1 LTYKEEEKMLKKH
14 RALLLSSCI
23 VLVLI
28 AISFSVYKA
37 TVPIGKKSITD
48 IKTPAD
54 LAEHSKI
61 FKKGVEKVKGT
72 KNIYVAIGFGLANSI
87 MIEGKDGLII
97 IDTMETKEAA
107 ASVLSEFRKITPK
120 PIKAIIYTHN
130 HADHIFGAEVF
141 AAEGNPEV
149 YAHETT
155 LYYVKR
161 ILNKMRPITTMRAM
175 RMFGN
180 FLDNEGLVNA
190 GIGPHL
196 SFGPGSTVGF
206 VQPTKTFSD
215 TLEAEVAGIKFKLI
229 HAPGETNDHLF
240 VWLPGQKVL
249 MPGDNFY
256 WTFPNLYTIR
266 GTPFRSLQQ
275 WYESIDKMRDLN
287 PEVLI
292 PSHTRPIVGSEKI
305 QEILTNYRDAIQFVH
320 DQSVRGINMGMT
332 PDELVEYVVLP
343 PHLRNLPYL
352 QEFYGKSS
360 WSARSMFS
368 GNLGW
373 FDGDSAKIQ
382 PLTRLKQAEL
392 IARIAGGEAQL
403 MKHAEAALK
412 NGEYQAALQLTGH
425 LVRLKPDNQQAK
437 DIRVKALIALG
448 EREGNPNARHY
459 YLTEALEIRDG
470 FVVRETARATPKML
484 HDFPLKGYFESLA
497 VNLDPEASADV
508 DKIVGMKFPDIKQ
521 GYTIHVRHGVAEI
534 RPRSPEEIDEMEV
547 DIKVIADSKAWK
559 EMLGKIRNPLITLA
573 GFEYEKGNTLAFASF
588 LRMFKPVEPKL
599 SYEPVKK

>member
-1 LTYKEEEKMLKKH
+1 MLKKQ
-14 RALLLSSCI
+14 RVLLLLSCI

-28 AISFSVYKA
+28 AISFSVYKT
-37 TVPIGKKSITD
+37 TVPIRKKSIAD
-48 IKTPAD
+48 IKTSAD

-72 KNIYVAIGFGLANSI
+72 NNIYVAIGFGLANSI

-97 IDTMETKEAA
+97 VDTMESKEVAA
-107 ASVLSEFRKITPK
+107 NVLSEFRKITQK

-155 LYYVKR
+155 LYYVNR
-161 ILNKMRPITTMRAM
+161 MLNKMRPSIGVRAM

-180 FLDNEGLVNA
+180 FLNKEGLVNA

-196 SFGPGSTVGF
+196 SIGPESTVGF
-206 VQPTKTFSD
+206 VHPTRTFSD
-215 TLEAEVAGIKFKLI
+215 TLEAEVAGIKFKLV

-240 VWLPGQKVL
+240 VWLPEQKVL

-275 WYESIDKMRDLN
+275 WYQSIDKMRDFN
-287 PEVLI
+287 PVVLI
-292 PSHTRPIVGSEKI
+292 PSHSRPIVGSEKI
-305 QEILTNYRDAIQFVH
+305 QKILTNYRDAIQFIH
-320 DQSVRGINMGMT
+320 DQSIRGMNMGMT
-332 PDELVEYVVLP
+332 HDELAEYVVLP
-343 PHLRNLPYL
+343 PHLRSLPYL

-373 FDGDSAKIQ
+373 FDGDSAKLQ

-392 IARIAGGEAQL
+392 IARIAGGEAEL
-403 MKHAEAALK
+403 MKHAREALK

-425 LVRLKPDNQQAK
+425 LVRLKPNNQQAK

-448 EREGNPNARHY
+448 EREENPNARHY

-470 FVVRETARATPKML
+470 FVARETARPTPKLL
-484 HDFPLKGYFESLA
+484 HDFPLKGYFELLA
-497 VNLDPEASADV
+497 VNLNPKASADV
-508 DKIVGMKFPDIKQ
+508 NKIVGMKFPDINR
-521 GYTIHVRHGVAEI
+521 GYTIHVRHSVAEI
-534 RPRSPEEIDEMEV
+534 RPRSPEEIDRMEL
-547 DIKVIADSKAWK
+547 DIKVIAGSKAWK
-559 EMLGKIRNPLITLA
+559 EMLGKIRNSVITLA
-573 GFEYEKGNTLAFASF
+573 SFEYEKGNTLAFASF
-588 LRMFKPVEPKL
+588 LRMFEPVEPKL
-599 SYEPVKK
+599 PYEPAKK

>member
-1 LTYKEEEKMLKKH
+1 MLKKK
-14 RALLLSSCI
+14 RTLLLFSCI

-28 AISFSVYKA
+28 AISFSVYKI
-37 TVPIGKKSITD
+37 TVPIRKKSIAD

-72 KNIYVAIGFGLANSI
+72 NNIYVAIGFGLANSI

-97 IDTMETKEAA
+97 VDTMESKEVA
-107 ASVLSEFRKITPK
+107 ASVLSEFRKITQK

-141 AAEGNPEV
+141 TAEGNPEV

-155 LYYVKR
+155 LYYVNR
-161 ILNKMRPITTMRAM
+161 LLNKMRPIISVRSM

-180 FLDNEGLVNA
+180 FLDKEGLVNA

-196 SFGPGSTVGF
+196 NFGPESTVGF

-215 TLEAEVAGIKFKLI
+215 TFRTEVAGIKFKLV

-240 VWLPGQKVL
+240 VWLPDQKVL

-292 PSHTRPIVGSEKI
+292 PSHSRPIVGSEKI

-320 DQSVRGINMGMT
+320 DQSIRGMNMGMT

-343 PHLRNLPYL
+343 PHLKNLPYL
-352 QEFYGKSS
+352 QEFYGKTS

-373 FDGDSAKIQ
+373 FDGDSAKLQ

-392 IARIAGGEAQL
+392 IARLAGGEAEL
-403 MKHAEAALK
+403 MKHAEEALK
-412 NGEYQAALQLTGH
+412 NNEYQTALQLTGH
-425 LVRLKPDNQQAK
+425 LVRLKPNNQQAK
-437 DIRVKALIALG
+437 DIRVKALISLG
-448 EREGNPNARHY
+448 EREANPNARHY

-470 FVVRETARATPKML
+470 FLARETGRPTPKLL

-508 DKIVGMKFPDIKQ
+508 NKIVGMKFPDINQ

-534 RPRSPEEIDEMEV
+534 RPRSPEEIDGMEL
-547 DIKVIADSKAWK
+547 DIKIIADSKAWK

-573 GFEYEKGNTLAFASF
+573 SFEYEKGNTLAFASF
-588 LRMFKPVEPKL
+588 LRMFEPVEPKL
-599 SYEPVKK
+599 PYEPVKK

>member
-1 LTYKEEEKMLKKH
+1 MKVLKKR
-14 RALLLSSCI
+14 RAILLSGCI

-28 AISFSVYKA
+28 AVSISVYK
-37 TVPIGKKSITD
+37 TTTPIGKKSIAN

-97 IDTMETKEAA
+97 VDTMESREVAA
-107 ASVLSEFRKITPK
+107 NVLSEFRKLTQK
-120 PIKAIIYTHN
+120 PIMAIIYTHN

-141 AAEGNPEV
+141 AAGGSPEV

-155 LYYVKR
+155 LYYVNR
-161 ILNKMRPITTMRAM
+161 ILNKMRPSISVRSM

-180 FLDNEGLVNA
+180 FLDNEAFVNA

-196 SFGPGSTVGF
+196 GISPDSTVGF
-206 VQPTKTFSD
+206 LQPTRTFSE
-215 TLEAEVAGIKFKLI
+215 TLGAEVAGVEFELI
-229 HAPGETNDHLF
+229 HAPGETNDHLL

-275 WYESIDKMRDLN
+275 WYQSIDKMRDLN

-292 PSHTRPIVGSEKI
+292 PSHGRPIVGSENI
-305 QEILTNYRDAIQFVH
+305 HRILTNYRDAIQFVH
-320 DQSVRGINMGMT
+320 DQSIRGMNMGMT

-343 PHLRNLPYL
+343 PHLRDLPYL

-373 FDGDSAKIQ
+373 FDGDSARLQ
-382 PLTRLKQAEL
+382 PLTRFKQAEL
-392 IARIAGGEAQL
+392 MARIAGGTPGL
-403 MKHAEAALK
+403 LKHAKKALK

-425 LVRLKPDNQQAK
+425 LAHLKPDNQQAK
-437 DIRVKALIALG
+437 DIRVKALTVLG
-448 EREGNPNARHY
+448 EREANPNARHY

-470 FVVRETARATPKML
+470 FLAREMARPTPKLL

-497 VNLDPEASADV
+497 VNLDPKASADA
-508 DKIVGMKFPDIKQ
+508 DKIVGMKFPDINK
-521 GYTIHVRHGVAEI
+521 GYTIHVRYGVAEI
-534 RPRSPEEIDEMEV
+534 RPRSPEEMDQMEL

-559 EMLGKIRNPLITLA
+559 EMLGKLRNSALTLA
-573 GFEYEKGNTLAFASF
+573 GFEYEKGNTLAFANF
-588 LRMFKPVEPKL
+588 LRMFKPEDPKL
-599 SYEPVKK
+599 PYEPRKN

>member
-1 LTYKEEEKMLKKH
+1 MLKKH
-14 RALLLSSCI
+14 RALLLSGCI
-23 VLVLI
+23 ILVLI
-28 AISFSVYKA
+28 AISFSVYK
-37 TVPIGKKSITD
+37 TSVPIRKKSIAD
-48 IKTPAD
+48 IKTSAD
-54 LAEHSKI
+54 LAGHSKI

-72 KNIYVAIGFGLANSI
+72 NNIYVAIGFGLANSI

-97 IDTMETKEAA
+97 VDTMESREAA
-107 ASVLSEFRKITPK
+107 TNVLSEFRKITQK
-120 PIKAIIYTHN
+120 PIRAIIYTHN

-155 LYYVKR
+155 LYYINR
-161 ILNKMRPITTMRAM
+161 ILNKMRPSIGIRSM

-180 FLDNEGLVNA
+180 FLDKEGLVNA

-196 SFGPGSTVGF
+196 SIGPESTVGF
-206 VQPTKTFSD
+206 VHPTKTFSD
-215 TLEAEVAGIKFKLI
+215 TLEAEVAGIKFKLV
-229 HAPGETNDHLF
+229 HAPGETNDHIF
-240 VWLPGQKVL
+240 VWLPEQKVL
-249 MPGDNFY
+249 IPGDNFY

-275 WYESIDKMRDLN
+275 WYRSIDKMRDLN

-292 PSHTRPIVGSEKI
+292 PSHGRPNMGSEKI
-305 QEILTNYRDAIQFVH
+305 RKILTNYRDAIQFVH
-320 DQSVRGINMGMT
+320 DQSIRGMNMGMT

-343 PHLRNLPYL
+343 PHLRSLPYL

-360 WSARSMFS
+360 WSARAMFS

-373 FDGDSAKIQ
+373 FDGDSANLQ

-392 IARIAGGEAQL
+392 IARIAGGEAEL
-403 MKHAEAALK
+403 MKHAEEALK

-425 LVRLKPDNQQAK
+425 LVRLKPNNQQAK
-437 DIRVKALIALG
+437 DIRVRALIALG
-448 EREGNPNARHY
+448 EREINPNARHY

-470 FVVRETARATPKML
+470 FVARETGRPTPKLL

-497 VNLDPEASADV
+497 VNLDPEASADMN
-508 DKIVGMKFPDIKQ
+508 KIVGMKFPDINQ

-534 RPRSPEEIDEMEV
+534 RPRSPEEIDQMEL
-547 DIKVIADSKAWK
+547 DIKVIADSKTWK
-559 EMLGKIRNPLITLA
+559 EMLGKIRNSAITLA
-573 GFEYEKGNTLAFASF
+573 SFEYEKGNTLAFAKF

-599 SYEPVKK
+599 PYESVKNR

>member
-1 LTYKEEEKMLKKH
+1 MTYKREDKMLKKK
-14 RALLLSSCI
+14 RTLLLFSCI

-28 AISFSVYKA
+28 AISFSVYKI
-37 TVPIGKKSITD
+37 TVPIRKKSVAD

-72 KNIYVAIGFGLANSI
+72 NNIYVAIGFGLANSI

-97 IDTMETKEAA
+97 VDTMESKEVA
-107 ASVLSEFRKITPK
+107 ASVLSEFRKITQK

-141 AAEGNPEV
+141 TAEGNPEV

-155 LYYVKR
+155 LYYVNR
-161 ILNKMRPITTMRAM
+161 LLNKMRPIISVRSM

-180 FLDNEGLVNA
+180 FLDKEGLVNA

-196 SFGPGSTVGF
+196 NFGPESTVGF

-215 TLEAEVAGIKFKLI
+215 TFRTEVAGIKFKLV

-240 VWLPGQKVL
+240 VWLPDQKVL

-275 WYESIDKMRDLN
+275 WYENIDKMRDLN

-292 PSHTRPIVGSEKI
+292 PSHSRPIVGSEKI

-320 DQSVRGINMGMT
+320 DQSIRGMNMGMT

-343 PHLRNLPYL
+343 PHLKNLPYL
-352 QEFYGKSS
+352 QEFYGKTS

-373 FDGDSAKIQ
+373 FDGDSAKLQ

-392 IARIAGGEAQL
+392 IARLAGGEAEL
-403 MKHAEAALK
+403 MKHAEEALK
-412 NGEYQAALQLTGH
+412 NNEYQTALQLTGH
-425 LVRLKPDNQQAK
+425 LVRLKPNNQQAK
-437 DIRVKALIALG
+437 DIRVKALISLG
-448 EREGNPNARHY
+448 EREANPNARHY

-470 FVVRETARATPKML
+470 FLARETGRPTPKLL
-484 HDFPLKGYFESLA
+484 HDFPPKGYFESLA

-508 DKIVGMKFPDIKQ
+508 NKIVGMKFPDINQ

-534 RPRSPEEIDEMEV
+534 RPRSPEEIDGMEL
-547 DIKVIADSKAWK
+547 DIKIIADSKAWK

-573 GFEYEKGNTLAFASF
+573 SFEYEKGNTLAFASF
-588 LRMFKPVEPKL
+588 LRMFEPVEPKL
-599 SYEPVKK
+599 PYEPVKK

>member
-1 LTYKEEEKMLKKH
+1 
-14 RALLLSSCI
+14 
-23 VLVLI
+23 LVLI

-37 TVPIGKKSITD
+37 TVPIGKKSIAN

-72 KNIYVAIGFGLANSI
+72 NNIYVAIGFGLANSI

-97 IDTMETKEAA
+97 VDTMENKEVAA
-107 ASVLSEFRKITPK
+107 NVLSEFRKITQK

-130 HADHIFGAEVF
+130 HPDHILGAEVF
-141 AAEGNPEV
+141 AADGNPGV

-161 ILNKMRPITTMRAM
+161 MIHKMRPSISVRSM

-180 FLDNEGLVNA
+180 FLDKEGLVNA

-196 SFGPGSTVGF
+196 SFGAESTVGF
-206 VQPTKTFSD
+206 VLPTKTFSD
-215 TLEAEVAGIKFKLI
+215 ILETQVAGIKFKLV

-240 VWLPGQKVL
+240 VWLPDQKVL

-266 GTPFRSLQQ
+266 GTPFRGLQQ

-292 PSHTRPIVGSEKI
+292 PGHTRPIVGSEKI

-320 DQSVRGINMGMT
+320 DQSIRGMNMGMT

-352 QEFYGKSS
+352 QEFYGKAS

-373 FDGDSAKIQ
+373 FDGDSAKLQ

-392 IARIAGGEAQL
+392 IARIAGGEAEL
-403 MKHAEAALK
+403 MKHAKEGLK

-425 LVRLKPDNQQAK
+425 LVRLKPNSQQAK

-448 EREGNPNARHY
+448 EREINPNARHY
-459 YLTEALEIRDG
+459 YFTEALEIRDG
-470 FVVRETARATPKML
+470 FVARETAKPTPKLL

-497 VNLDPEASADV
+497 VNLDPEASADAN
-508 DKIVGMKFPDIKQ
+508 KIVGMKFPDIKE
-521 GYTIHVRHGVAEI
+521 GYTIHVRRGVAEI
-534 RPRSPEEIDEMEV
+534 RPRSLEEIDQMEL

-559 EMLGKIRNPLITLA
+559 EMLGKIRNSVITLA
-573 GFEYEKGNTLAFASF
+573 SFEYEKGNTLTFAGF
-588 LRMFKPVEPKL
+588 LKMFKPVEPKL
-599 SYEPVKK
+599 PYEPVKK

>member
-1 LTYKEEEKMLKKH
+1 MTYKGDEKMLKKH

-28 AISFSVYKA
+28 AISFSIYKA
-37 TVPIGKKSITD
+37 TVPNGKKSIAN
-48 IKTPAD
+48 IKTPSD

-72 KNIYVAIGFGLANSI
+72 NNIYVAIGFGLANSI

-97 IDTMETKEAA
+97 VDTMESKEVA
-107 ASVLSEFRKITPK
+107 ASVLSEFRKITQK

-130 HADHIFGAEVF
+130 HPDHIFGAEVF

-155 LYYVKR
+155 LYYVNR
-161 ILNKMRPITTMRAM
+161 LLNKMRPIISVRSM

-180 FLDNEGLVNA
+180 FLDKEGLVNA
-190 GIGPHL
+190 GIGTHL
-196 SFGPGSTVGF
+196 GFGAESTVGF

-215 TLEAEVAGIKFKLI
+215 TLEAQVAGIKFKLV

-240 VWLPGQKVL
+240 VWLPDQRVL

-266 GTPFRSLQQ
+266 GTPFRGLQQ

-292 PSHTRPIVGSEKI
+292 PGHSRPIVGSEKI
-305 QEILTNYRDAIQFVH
+305 HKILTNYRDAIQFVH
-320 DQSVRGINMGMT
+320 DQSIRGMNMGMT

-352 QEFYGKSS
+352 QEFYGKAS

-373 FDGDSAKIQ
+373 FDGDSAKLQ

-392 IARIAGGEAQL
+392 IARIAGGEAEL
-403 MKHAEAALK
+403 MKHAKEALK
-412 NGEYQAALQLTGH
+412 NAEYQTALQLTGH
-425 LVRLKPDNQQAK
+425 LIRLEPDNQQAK

-470 FVVRETARATPKML
+470 FVARETGRPTPEFL
-484 HDFPLKGYFESLA
+484 HGFPLKGYFESLA
-497 VNLDPEASADV
+497 VNLDPDASVDV
-508 DKIVGMKFPDIKQ
+508 NQIVGMKFPDINE

-534 RPRSPEEIDEMEV
+534 RPRSPEEIDGMEL
-547 DIKVIADSKAWK
+547 DIKIIADSKAWK

-588 LRMFKPVEPKL
+588 LRMFEPVVPKL
-599 SYEPVKK
+599 PYEPVKK